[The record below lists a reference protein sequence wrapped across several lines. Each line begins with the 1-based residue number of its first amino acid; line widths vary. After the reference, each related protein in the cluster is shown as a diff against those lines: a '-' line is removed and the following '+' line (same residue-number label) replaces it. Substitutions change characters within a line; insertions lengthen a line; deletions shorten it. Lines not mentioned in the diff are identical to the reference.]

1 MFKEV
6 FFGVAFLLFYG
17 SATIIHEGVLQMV
30 FDVCDIEKE
39 DQGLTLNE
47 VQKKSCMDHLTSAFG
62 ITNDNIVKTFE
73 AVDQNGDSVI
83 SKQETSRAFENLRS
97 EGCANLLQG

>member
-1 MFKEV
+1 
-6 FFGVAFLLFYG
+6 
-17 SATIIHEGVLQMV
+17 MV

-47 VQKKSCMDHLTSAFG
+47 VQKKSCMDHLTLAFG

-83 SKQETSRAFENLRS
+83 SKQETSRAFENLPVKTWVFMQPS
-97 EGCANLLQG
+97 IAMVLA